1 MNFFQSSQ
9 ISYKLNQYLELKTLD
24 IDFINDLNNDL
35 VNVAKDLIDLKTFGR
50 K

>member
-24 IDFINDLNNDL
+24 IDFINDLNTDL
-35 VNVAKDLIDLKTFGR
+35 VHVAEDLID
-50 K
+50 